1 MKHLNQE
8 DMKSS
13 EKLVGLSD
21 QDYELVAE
29 ALGCEPA
36 VVQAL
41 QIVESGGRGGFVAPG
56 MPTMLFEGHVF
67 WRELLKRRIN
77 PKEFAKGN
85 EDILYPRWSRK
96 HYLGGVAEYDR
107 LERAIAIHQEA
118 ALAAASWGMFQI
130 MGFNHSLCEIPSV
143 IEIVEAMQENEAS
156 QLQLLGRFLKHAGM
170 MPALQRKDWK
180 RFAMLYNGPGYDRN
194 AYDVKLE
201 CAYQTLI
208 R

>member
-1 MKHLNQE
+1 
-8 DMKSS
+8 MKSS

-21 QDYELVAE
+21 QDFKLVAE
-29 ALGCEPA
+29 ELGCEPA
-36 VVQAL
+36 VIQAL

-96 HYLGGVAEYDR
+96 HYQGGVAEYNR
-107 LERAIAIHQEA
+107 LERALQIHQEA

-130 MGFNHSLCEIPSV
+130 MGFNYEVCGCSSIDEFISLMS
-143 IEIVEAMQENEAS
+143 ENEGR
-156 QLQLLGRFLKHAGM
+156 QLDLFVKFVQGNKWDKYLKD
-170 MPALQRKDWK
+170 LDWK
-180 RFAMLYNGPGYDRN
+180 EFACHYNGPGYAKNKYDELLKK
-194 AYDVKLE
+194 AYLKHK
-201 CAYQTLI
+201 
-208 R
+208 